1 MLNGKGAERTRGD
14 VPARSLPSQI
24 SSLCGRISG
33 TQWRWVE
40 RRSSSCRGC
49 CYASIRYGSARRQ
62 ELSQMTWNELTSWAG
77 LTLAVV
83 FLIFAAL
90 ESCMA

>member
-1 MLNGKGAERTRGD
+1 MAKGMNGHGAMFLLGRSRRRSQACAAGSRGRNGVGSNGDPPRVGD
-14 VPARSLPSQI
+14 VATPRSGMGQ
-24 SSLCGRISG
+24 
-33 TQWRWVE
+33 
-40 RRSSSCRGC
+40 RG
-49 CYASIRYGSARRQ
+49 RQ